1 MGFPVQPI
9 RDDSKDPA
17 MAGPLST
24 NENRE
29 NSGTRV
35 PNPTPLGTT
44 SSSPIPLSSQS
55 ASPVSPNL
63 NSVHPDRH
71 PNVDAAA
78 STPPASDHNNTTQAQ
93 KRTPTGPSEI
103 VTRVKSIKDVL
114 KDLLNLPSEVP
125 GREAREKRVN
135 DALLTIDHV
144 IESYLPHPPREY
156 KDTLPDIAKGI
167 TDIRRILK
175 SGIPQKTQKPITP
188 AVPSWANIAAAA
200 RPLTMQATNS
210 RQQREII
217 VKIPKEGD
225 SNFRN
230 NTPAEIVTAIQSQ
243 TGPDILA
250 ARKLPSGDIQLH
262 TTSSAARERL
272 VKNDAWIT
280 VLAKEARI
288 TRRTYPVMVH
298 AVGLDQID
306 VQDQA
311 KSISKIISQNS
322 GYHQGLRI
330 ERIAWS
336 RSVAVAKTKGI
347 DKTHAGLR
355 VELST
360 QEAADK
366 IIENGLLFDSELKDA
381 TLYVWDSK
389 PTLCFKCNRFG
400 HITHACR
407 NETKCGHCGDPHN
420 TKDCNHQGT
429 PPRCPNCNGPHNAW
443 EHVCPAFKKAKAK
456 ADHAWTTRPERYQPY
471 AESKQKNFAP
481 PATTVPISAYMNA
494 KKRKADGEP
503 YRGPGRPARQEAGL
517 QKIGGFINTSS
528 ESSSQELPVQQP
540 VQQDR
545 EMSDLNEC

>member
-1 MGFPVQPI
+1 
-9 RDDSKDPA
+9 

-24 NENRE
+24 NENRGDL
-29 NSGTRV
+29 GTRV
-35 PNPTPLGTT
+35 PNPRPLETVSSGST
-44 SSSPIPLSSQS
+44 SLSSQS
-55 ASPVSPNL
+55 ASPVSLNL
-63 NSVHPDRH
+63 NGVHLDRRA
-71 PNVDAAA
+71 NVAAAA
-78 STPPASDHNNTTQAQ
+78 STPSAGDHNNTTQAQ

-103 VTRVKSIKDVL
+103 VTRVKSIKDIL
-114 KDLLNLPSEVP
+114 KDLLSLPSEAP
-125 GREAREKRVN
+125 GREAREKRVS
-135 DALLTIDHV
+135 DALSTIDYV
-144 IESYLPHPPREY
+144 VENYLPHPPREY

-175 SGIPQKTQKPITP
+175 SGIPQKTQKPIAPT
-188 AVPSWANIAAAA
+188 VPSWANIAATA
-200 RPLTMQATNS
+200 RPLTTQALNS

-217 VKIPKEGD
+217 VKIPKED
-225 SNFRN
+225 DNNFKN

-243 TGPDILA
+243 AGPDVLA

-336 RSVAVAKTKGI
+336 RSVAIAKAKGTG
-347 DKTHAGLR
+347 KTHAGLR
-355 VELST
+355 VELPT

-366 IIENGLLFDSELKDA
+366 IIENGLLFDSELKNA

-407 NETKCGHCGDPHN
+407 NETKCGHCGNPHN
-420 TKDCNHQGT
+420 TKDCSHQGT

-443 EHVCPAFKKAKAK
+443 EHVCPAFRKAKAK
-456 ADHAWTTRPERYQPY
+456 ADHAWITRPERYQPY
-471 AESKQKNFAP
+471 AGSRQQNFAFS
-481 PATTVPISAYMNA
+481 ATTAPMSAYMNA

-503 YRGPGRPARQEAGL
+503 NRGPGRPVRQETGL
-517 QKIGGFINTSS
+517 QKIGSFINLGS
-528 ESSSQELPVQQP
+528 EFFPQEQPVQQP
-540 VQQDR
+540 VQQEG
-545 EMSDLNEC
+545 EMSGLDEL